1 MLNMSHSKPTE
12 KDYYLPILDTLRSFG
27 GLANLNEIRQ
37 SVRPFLRADNRYL
50 EEIAGP
56 KTQESRF
63 DKDLNWAGKRLG
75 DAGLIQKARTHWKLT
90 EEGRHNFFTARTLT
104 LLCELAG
111 KNAKS
116 RRKKL
121 TS

>member
-1 MLNMSHSKPTE
+1 MSHSKPTE

-27 GLANLNEIRQ
+27 GSANLNEIRL

-50 EEIAGP
+50 DEIAGS

-75 DAGLIQKARTHWKLT
+75 DAGLIQKAKTHWKLT
-90 EEGRHNFFTARTLT
+90 EEGRLNFFTAKTLT
-104 LLCELAG
+104 LLCDLAG
-111 KNAKS
+111 KSAKS
-116 RRKKL
+116 RKK
-121 TS
+121 